1 MKFIV
6 SRSTVSFGESKS
18 PCEGAREEE
27 LTPLDFRTVK
37 TLEEAQKK
45 VWYKEWLDGGVNH
58 REEDGIVV
66 CDKKEKAKEWVI
78 EVGSLEDLIELQEN
92 YGEILLRDSAP
103 YKEARKEIK
112 ILGQSVKIVS

>member
-6 SRSTVSFGESKS
+6 SRSTVSFRESKS
-18 PCEGAREEE
+18 PCEGAKEEE

-37 TLEEAQKK
+37 TIEEAQKK

-58 REEDGIVV
+58 REEDGMVV
-66 CDKKEKAKEWVI
+66 CDKKEKVKEWVVDI
-78 EVGSLEDLIELQEN
+78 GSLEELIDLQGK

-103 YKEARKEIK
+103 YKEVRKEIK
-112 ILGQSVKIVS
+112 ILGSAKQKN